1 MTTLTPETPGTP
13 ETKLVL
19 TVAHH
24 AVAEIQ
30 ELCARLG
37 LAVETIAAAGWRR
50 AILIVEGGA
59 SPIRGFADDLRT
71 DTWRAQGAPSPT
83 ATA

>member
-1 MTTLTPETPGTP
+1 MNPLPTDSP

-30 ELCARLG
+30 ERCARLG

-59 SPIRGFADDLRT
+59 SPMRGFANDLRT
-71 DTWRAQGAPSPT
+71 DTSQGARLV
-83 ATA
+83 